1 MARYDEL
8 RALYRPDEVRV
19 LLVAESP
26 PDPGEGPLRFFYDS
40 TLVTGGDNL
49 YRGVAEAVY
58 GNEPAVDVN
67 DKVAVLRCLQ
77 RDGFWLIDA
86 VQHPINKLKRPARRD
101 AIRSAAPEL
110 VARIQT
116 LAPTRGVVICHGGVF
131 DEVAP
136 LLRAEGVHLLHDAML
151 PFPMAGGRKPFI
163 RGLRQALRPA

>member
-86 VQHPINKLKRPARRD
+86 VQHSINKLKRPARRD

-136 LLRAEGVHLLHDAML
+136 LLPAEGVHLLHDAML
-151 PFPMAGGRKPFI
+151 PFPMAGGRKPII